1 MPELPEV
8 EIVRQSLN
16 KKINGK
22 IIKKVIVKNRNL
34 RFKIPLNFTS
44 ILKNKRII
52 KVDRF
57 SKYLI
62 IFLSNNHVCLI
73 HLGMSG
79 TIHLVN
85 KKRKNFITNTSFY
98 HSPTLPKKHN
108 HVEIFFDDLKFIYND
123 PRRFGYFE
131 IIQNFELLKNKI
143 NKFGPEPFSVK
154 FNFDY
159 LHSFLKNKEKN
170 IKNFLLDQRFVSGIG
185 NIYASEILYL
195 SKIKPDKKAKN
206 LTKKE
211 LKKILINSKK
221 VLSKA
226 INKGGSSIK
235 DFKNISGLEGEYQK
249 DFKVYQR
256 AGLKCKR
263 FNCEG
268 IIKKKN
274 ISNRSTFF
282 CNLCQKH

>member
-62 IFLSNNHVCLI
+62 IFLSNDHVCLI